1 MNHSTVISLS
11 IFSREK
17 KVHKRRFFSRKSN
30 STVCSSLRP
39 VSKTLH
45 HTDCNLPTIPPPPPP
60 LSQLK
65 FFLLSQSSPC
75 NVGLRTRK
83 PVTECGEARQAAVAG
98 CLRNVELSTATD
110 RQDRQWWMLLAA
122 LNAARLP
129 TITKKSAPVNGANT
143 KGADDESA
151 DKY

>member
-30 STVCSSLRP
+30 STITNSLSVCLFIPPSCQQNPSSSISSLNPRLEDADIINKG
-39 VSKTLH
+39 VDLTLH
-45 HTDCNLPTIPPPPPP
+45 YTDCNLPPPPPPPP

-110 RQDRQWWMLLAA
+110 RQDRQ
-122 LNAARLP
+122 
-129 TITKKSAPVNGANT
+129 
-143 KGADDESA
+143 
-151 DKY
+151 